1 MIKIEARNLLNF
13 STQQLWDGL
22 DGEFILVFEDGELVT
37 NERETIYSAYFWEYH
52 RRYPN
57 VKLSV
62 RHHVRS
68 VMKRGEPTANMAK
81 SLTENIYWDVYRENE
96 KLFPDPSNLIDR
108 LSKMAYEIPNTVYNE
123 FSLKMEPYV
132 TSLDILDFLAFTEAP
147 DISSALSELE
157 SSEAGMETAQRILLN
172 AVENDARF
180 KRNPLAV
187 AVRTGISR
195 VGQAMQ
201 MLGAR
206 GYLTDIDSHI
216 FPYPIRTSYTRGI
229 RTLYDNMIESR
240 SAAKSLFSA
249 EAPLKNSEYFSR
261 RQQLIGQNVRHLH
274 FCDCG
279 STNYLHWRVR
289 DARKDGLVNYRS
301 DLETLQGK
309 YYMDDDETLKV
320 IGKNDKHLIGRVL
333 RLRSPIAG
341 CAHSDPYG
349 ICMVCYGQAGLGIPA
364 HSNLG
369 QVCSTSLMAIISQ
382 LILSTKHFDGSS
394 TVEGIILNNHDKA
407 YLHAETNGSEYYLN
421 PRLKTKAKVTLRIPS
436 KFLPGLSDVT
446 LVDDVRKLNLTR
458 TSEFQHVGFVIEEND
473 EVICP
478 SVPVFVNNRNSSLSH
493 DFLEYVRKNGFTL
506 GPNNTYEFDMGE
518 WDCSKPMFVLPMS
531 HFNMS
536 DFQRAVENLLEMP
549 EDEAFRTQV
558 RTPEDLILQL
568 HDLINR
574 RLEVNLSV
582 LEVVAYAT
590 MIIDE
595 DEGLYSLPKS
605 YTKRNVGAMKAI
617 MNNRSLSV
625 QMAFEGHR
633 RALLNPANFVQTNRM
648 DHLYDGLMMHELFNR

>member
-13 STQQLWDGL
+13 SAQQLWEGL
-22 DGEFILVFEDGELVT
+22 DGEFILVFDDGEVLT

-52 RRYPN
+52 RKYPN
-57 VKLSV
+57 VKLST

-68 VMKRGEPTANMAK
+68 VMKRGEPTAGMAK
-81 SLTENIYWDVYRENE
+81 ALTENIYWDVYRENE
-96 KLFPDPSNLIDR
+96 GLFPDPANLVDR
-108 LSKMAYEIPNTVYNE
+108 LSKMAYEIPNTLYNE
-123 FSLKMEPYV
+123 FSLRMEPYV

-147 DISSALSELE
+147 DISSALDDLE

-172 AVENDARF
+172 AIENDSRF

-206 GYLTDIDSHI
+206 GFLTDIDSHI
-216 FPYPIRTSYTRGI
+216 FQYPIKTSYTRGI

-261 RQQLIGQNVRHLH
+261 RQQLICQNVRHLH
-274 FCDCG
+274 FTDCG
-279 STNYLHWRVR
+279 STNYLNWRVR
-289 DARKDGLVNYRS
+289 DARKDGLVSYRC
-301 DLETLQGK
+301 DLETLQGV
-309 YYMDDDETLKV
+309 YYMDDDEKLKV
-320 IGKNDKHLIGRVL
+320 INKNDKHLIGRVL

-341 CAHSDPYG
+341 CAHPDPYG

-394 TVEGIILNNHDKA
+394 TVEGIILNSHDKA
-407 YLHAETNGSEYYLN
+407 YLHAENNGSEYYLN
-421 PRLKTKAKVTLRIPS
+421 PRLKSKAKVMLRIPS

-446 LVDDVRKLNLTR
+446 IVDDVRRLNLTR

-473 EVICP
+473 ETICP

-493 DFLEYVRKNGFTL
+493 DFLEYVRKHGFTL
-506 GPNNTYEFDMGE
+506 GPNNTYEFNLAD

-536 DFQRAVENLLEMP
+536 DFQRAVEGLLEMP
-549 EDEAFRTQV
+549 EDEAFRTQT
-558 RTPEDLILQL
+558 RSPEDLILQL

-582 LEVVAYAT
+582 LSVVAYAT

-648 DHLYDGLMMHELFNR
+648 DHLYDGLMMHELHNR